1 MGWKSRPP
9 SNRPGTPGQGRRH
22 GTTRVAGDTFGVG
35 GCASVRAMAVDPQLL
50 EILVCPKSRGR
61 LELVELP
68 AAIRQ
73 ALVDR
78 YREHF
83 RDEVPVVESGLLCAE
98 SQLVYPI
105 VSDIPVLLVDEA
117 LPASILAG

>member
-1 MGWKSRPP
+1 
-9 SNRPGTPGQGRRH
+9 
-22 GTTRVAGDTFGVG
+22 
-35 GCASVRAMAVDPQLL
+35 MAVDPQLL

-68 AAIRQ
+68 AAVRQ
-73 ALVDR
+73 TLVDR